1 MREQRAGQISAAS
14 AATDMQRN
22 AARARSGSGAWR
34 AGVVAAL
41 AGMPFAAIAQTVD
54 DGSGL
59 LAAFHTVRL
68 LVYVAVVLGLAA
80 GLGLFLYRRQR
91 LLRHSVPAGLIVA
104 VLTAV
109 FSLWL
114 MTFTLS
120 SADADRCVEAPL
132 RSGAAAQAYDLYCA
146 EAREHAANALGLVS
160 LARWIEDERQRDL
173 PVGPTATRGWP
184 LVSAA
189 LAALLG
195 FLLLRPLLQR
205 LFIIV

>member
-1 MREQRAGQISAAS
+1 MREQRAGQISAAP
-14 AATDMQRN
+14 AATDRRRDT
-22 AARARSGSGAWR
+22 ARARSGSGARR
-34 AGVVAAL
+34 AGLAAAL
-41 AGMPFAAIAQTVD
+41 AGMPLAAIAQSVD

-59 LAAFHTVRL
+59 FAAFHTLRL
-68 LVYVAVVLGLAA
+68 LVYVAVVLGLAV

-91 LLRHSVPAGLIVA
+91 LLRHSVPAGLVAA

-160 LARWIEDERQRDL
+160 LARSIEDERQRDL
-173 PVGPTATRGWP
+173 PVGSTATRGWP
-184 LVSAA
+184 LISAA

-195 FLLLRPLLQR
+195 FLLLRPLIQW
-205 LFIIV
+205 LFVRV